1 MKKLDF
7 ESVLRGRR
15 YRDGLFLPDYPR
27 DESGRFLREKTL
39 EIIVREEYGEIGEKE
54 REGLT
59 VTTEDVTDRD
69 ADLYN
74 GCLVCAKACTIKL
87 NSR

>member
-39 EIIVREEYGEIGEKE
+39 EIIVREEYGEIGERE

-59 VTTEDVTDRD
+59 VTTKTSRTEMQTYITAASFAQRH
-69 ADLYN
+69 
-74 GCLVCAKACTIKL
+74 CTIKL